1 MQAPLPVHPRLRV
14 RALGWRKARPG
25 EDDSEL
31 YPIWPIFGGAEDD
44 DGQDDDAGDGGD
56 DADDADD
63 DGDQGDGGDQDD
75 DAGAD
80 DDQGGDD
87 DADLEGADQLGD
99 KGKRALASMKGKWR
113 TERDKRR
120 ELERLLAE
128 KDTASSGGAKDD
140 ADTVRRQAEAAATV
154 KANVRIVRSEVR
166 AAAAGKLADP
176 KDALTFLD
184 LSQFEVNEDGE
195 VDAEE
200 ISDAIDDLLKSK
212 PYLAAA
218 TAKPRFQGTGDGGA
232 ARKASRPKQLTEQ
245 DLKTMSPEAIDKAHK
260 EGRFDDLLGGG

>member
-1 MQAPLPVHPRLRV
+1 MHAPLPVHPRTHA
-14 RALGWRKARPG
+14 RALGWRTARPG
-25 EDDSEL
+25 EDDSVL
-31 YPIWPIFGGAEDD
+31 YPIWPILGGAEDD
-44 DGQDDDAGDGGD
+44 DQDDDGDGDETD
-56 DADDADD
+56 DPADD
-63 DGDQGDGGDQDD
+63 DGPDDDGEQDGDG
-75 DAGAD
+75 DADA
-80 DDQGGDD
+80 GGDD
-87 DADLEGADQLGD
+87 DADPEGADQLGD

-120 ELERLLAE
+120 ELERLLAD
-128 KDTASSGGAKDD
+128 KDAASSGSAKDD
-140 ADTVRRQAEAAATV
+140 ADTIRRQAEAAATV
-154 KANVRIVRSEVR
+154 KANARIVRSEVR

-195 VDAEE
+195 IDAEE
-200 ISDAIDDLLKSK
+200 ISDAIDELIKSK

-232 ARKASRPKQLTEQ
+232 ARKASRPKQLTEH